1 MAQTMVQFAQRAQ
14 ALNLLNAHCTNALTR
29 IFGKV
34 YFPTY
39 SNRLKEVAHY
49 LGCSWSEEH
58 ASGLHSIM
66 WRKGW
71 KKSHNVSE
79 RIAWKG
85 KLVKY
90 NREDCLALKAVV
102 KCLIEIDAHD
112 VVKEDGESGKPVF
125 VETFTDTERVA
136 RFGRK
141 KFAANDFDIIT
152 KCAYFDYQLT
162 KVFVRTDPNKRSRT
176 RRLRIQNR
184 KPTYRVNRVREF
196 RAKKCTFCGS
206 THLLRDRGQY
216 YSKLILDLR
225 VTSSAIKRWVT
236 KCQHAQHTCIDCNR
250 NVVPKSYKIQPRFG
264 HSLIAWTIHQHVVNR
279 TTFEHMEATLRD
291 HFDLHVR
298 FNRLHGFKS
307 IAAKFYRKAHSGIVK
322 RLVASNLIHADE
334 TKVKLKKEDGYV
346 WVFANTEDVV
356 FNYQS
361 SRKAEFLHDLLSD
374 FGGVLVTDFYT
385 GYDSLNCAQQK
396 CLVHLLRDIN
406 DAMLK
411 NPFDAE
417 AKEFGHRFGEIL
429 RQIVDTV
436 DRFGLRKTYLAKHK
450 KDTEKWIQDLEGI
463 TFQTELVENLRKR
476 VVKYRTKLFEFLVHD
491 GVPWNNNNAEH
502 AIKYFAK
509 YRRLVNGR
517 VTENGIRD
525 YLVLLSI
532 YQTCRYR
539 GISFWEFL
547 LSGQRDISRFEDS

>member
-1 MAQTMVQFAQRAQ
+1 M
-14 ALNLLNAHCTNALTR
+14 
-29 IFGKV
+29 
-34 YFPTY
+34 
-39 SNRLKEVAHY
+39 
-49 LGCSWSEEH
+49 
-58 ASGLHSIM
+58 
-66 WRKGW
+66 
-71 KKSHNVSE
+71 
-79 RIAWKG
+79 
-85 KLVKY
+85 
-90 NREDCLALKAVV
+90 
-102 KCLIEIDAHD
+102 
-112 VVKEDGESGKPVF
+112 
-125 VETFTDTERVA
+125 
-136 RFGRK
+136 
-141 KFAANDFDIIT
+141 
-152 KCAYFDYQLT
+152 
-162 KVFVRTDPNKRSRT
+162 
-176 RRLRIQNR
+176 
-184 KPTYRVNRVREF
+184 
-196 RAKKCTFCGS
+196 
-206 THLLRDRGQY
+206 
-216 YSKLILDLR
+216 
-225 VTSSAIKRWVT
+225 
-236 KCQHAQHTCIDCNR
+236 
-250 NVVPKSYKIQPRFG
+250 
-264 HSLIAWTIHQHVVNR
+264 
-279 TTFEHMEATLRD
+279 
-291 HFDLHVR
+291 
-298 FNRLHGFKS
+298 
-307 IAAKFYRKAHSGIVK
+307 
-322 RLVASNLIHADE
+322 
-334 TKVKLKKEDGYV
+334 KLKKEDGYV

-502 AIKYFAK
+502 AIRYFAK
-509 YRRLVNGR
+509 YRLVNGR